1 MLIVRIARNRYYK
14 NKHIVPNLDTERM
27 IAVARNRNP
36 KTGKGCT
43 ICLIIF
49 VSICLLDWLARKLNT
64 SIGNVVRFIIL
75 AAAAVYV
82 TSLILRAVTLKL
94 EKCKGRQDNSF
105 PDRPLAT
112 SMSREP
118 LRPIEVDITP
128 PVILQETPHF
138 KTADIDCHALTV
150 QWDGYI
156 KEDEMFPYAVDVVM
170 ETGQASVSMI
180 QRRLNLGYGRVARL
194 MDMME
199 EAGIVGSFQGSKPR
213 AILIT
218 NEQWQK
224 MKLQFGERTQSKK
237 TELASKP
244 EITITVG
251 INKPYAE
258 RRGGLGHRLDQY
270 VRDCVILEI
279 TATGY
284 GSDTGEIIEISAI
297 KLRDLVVADTF
308 STLIKPQEKLSP
320 EQIRSSGITNLML
333 AKAPGIDHVLPALWD
348 FLEGEAIVSFR
359 TQSTMFFLYD
369 VFLAYTDHVLSNDYL
384 DLQSLAW
391 KTLPDIE
398 PEHLSDISL
407 RLGSPQA
414 DSTRTMGCCEV
425 MADCYQRMAGMDDEQ
440 PAEPEQLQLDQ
451 AATPLDDL
459 LIPAIDWIIQD
470 KNVSTSAL
478 RKEFGIGYDK
488 AKSLMDQIELLGVV
502 GPSNGNKPRD
512 VLMGV
517 NPLKD

>member
-1 MLIVRIARNRYYK
+1 MAR
-14 NKHIVPNLDTERM
+14 D
-27 IAVARNRNP
+27 RNP
-36 KTGKGCT
+36 KTGNGCT
-43 ICLIIF
+43 ICVIIF

-64 SIGNVVRFIIL
+64 SIGSIVRFIIL

-94 EKCKGRQDNSF
+94 EKRKGKQDDSF
-105 PDRPLAT
+105 PNQPPAT
-112 SMSREP
+112 SASREP
-118 LRPIEVDITP
+118 LHPVDVDITP
-128 PVILQETPHF
+128 PALPQEAPHF
-138 KTADIDCHALTV
+138 EGAGTDCHSLAV
-150 QWDGYI
+150 QWDEYI
-156 KEDEMFPYAVDVVM
+156 EADDMFLYAVDVVM
-170 ETGQASVSMI
+170 ETRQASVSMI
-180 QRRLNLGYGRVARL
+180 QRRLNLGYARVARL
-194 MDMME
+194 IDMME
-199 EAGIVGSFQGSKPR
+199 EAGIVGSFQDSKPR
-213 AILIT
+213 DILIT
-218 NEQWQK
+218 SEQWQK
-224 MKLQFGERTQSKK
+224 MRPRSEESIPAPKA
-237 TELASKP
+237 ELASEP
-244 EITITVG
+244 EIIVTVG

-279 TATGY
+279 AATGY
-284 GSDTGEIIEISAI
+284 GSGTGEIIEISAI
-297 KLRDLVVADTF
+297 KLRDLIAVDTF

-320 EQIRSSGITNLML
+320 EQIRGSGITNLML

-369 VFLAYTDHVLSNDYL
+369 VFLAHTDHVLSNDYL

-398 PEHLSDISL
+398 PDHLSDISL

-414 DSTRTMGCCEV
+414 DSTRIMGRCEV
-425 MADCYQRMAGMDDEQ
+425 MAACYQRMVGMDDEQ
-440 PAEPEQLQLDQ
+440 PADPEQPQPDQ
-451 AATPLDDL
+451 AATSLDDL

-470 KNVSTSAL
+470 KNASTSAL

-488 AKSLMDQIELLGVV
+488 AKSLMAQIELLGVV